1 MLTRLGLA
9 AIWLLRLL
17 PLRLLAPLGRGLG
30 FLLYLLGR
38 ERREVALTNLR
49 LCFPQ
54 WSETER
60 RRVGRAHFQA
70 FGRSFLEHGILWW
83 SSKER
88 VQRLVRIE
96 GIEHWRAI
104 ADRPV
109 IWLAPHFIGLD
120 MGGIR
125 ISSEYRGISV
135 YSRQKDP
142 AFDEILY
149 HGRTR
154 FVMPELYSR
163 QEGVRSVI
171 KALRRGLPFYYLP
184 DMDFG
189 SRDSIFVPFFGVPAA
204 TVTGLSRIAR
214 LSGAVVVPTVT
225 RQLPGAAGYVLTFYP
240 AWRDFPTDDVERDT
254 RRMNA
259 FIEERVLEM
268 PEQYYWLHKRFKTR
282 PPGEAKYY

>member
-60 RRVGRAHFQA
+60 RRVGRVHFQA

-96 GIEHWRAI
+96 GIEHWRAV

>member
-1 MLTRLGLA
+1 VLIRAALGLV
-9 AIWLLRLL
+9 WLLRLL
-17 PLRLLAPLGRGLG
+17 PLALLAPLGRGLG

-38 ERREVALTNLR
+38 ERREVVLTNLR

-54 WSETER
+54 WTEAER
-60 RRVGRAHFQA
+60 TRVARAHFKA
-70 FGRSFLEHGILWW
+70 FGRSVLEHGILWW

-88 VQRLVRIE
+88 VQRLVKVE
-96 GIEHWRAI
+96 GLENYLAV

-120 MGGIR
+120 MGGVR
-125 ISSEYRGISV
+125 ISTEYKGVSV

-142 AFDEILY
+142 AFDAVLY

-171 KALRRGLPFYYLP
+171 KAVRRGIPFYYLP

-189 SRDSIFVPFFGVPAA
+189 SKDSVFVPFFGVLAA
-204 TVTGLSRIAR
+204 TITGLSRIAR
-214 LSGAVVVPTVT
+214 LSGAVVVPAVT
-225 RQLPGAAGYVLTFYP
+225 RQLPGAAGYVLTYYP
-240 AWRDFPTDDVERDT
+240 AWRDFPSDDAAADAQ
-254 RRMNA
+254 RMNA

-282 PPGEAKYY
+282 PEGEPRFY